1 LGRPKVLILDE
12 PANGLDP
19 SGIRWMRVLLRDFAD
34 AGGTVLLSS
43 HLLHEVELVADELL
57 VIGRGRSVAQGPT
70 ASLMGTGGVSV
81 RSEDRQALFA
91 ALTRS
96 GIAFTEPGDGWFN
109 TTCTAEEVGRAAAA
123 ASVAL
128 SELRPGNT
136 SSLEDLY
143 LQLTEDD
150 SRTHVVE
157 GETA

>member
-1 LGRPKVLILDE
+1 LGRPQVLILDE

-34 AGGTVLLSS
+34 TGGTVLLSS

-70 ASLMGTGGVSV
+70 ASLMGKAGVSV
-81 RSEDRQALFA
+81 RSEDRKALSS
-91 ALTRS
+91 ALNRS
-96 GIAFTEPGDGWFN
+96 GIAFTEAADGWF
-109 TTCTAEEVGRAAAA
+109 TTTATTEEVGRAAAA

-128 SELRPGNT
+128 TELRPGTT

-143 LQLTEDD
+143 LRLTEDD
-150 SRTHVVE
+150 SRTHSVE
-157 GETA
+157 RETA